1 MKKIVL
7 VVLIFFSN
15 ISIIIPA
22 ELDYFLF
29 PLIRFSYDFNLGF
42 TTSIGGG
49 VMFTKGEAIGG
60 PYFLYSFSNEFG
72 SPNLR
77 GGEYVDG
84 KNFSVGLYGGVGFAS
99 FRVGVNKMIIND
111 TIDRG
116 NGYLMNNTLVD
127 KFTINQPA
135 SYWGLEASSM
145 FLGVTSSG
153 GFLFD
158 GNSIPKFNGS
168 IGLGIF

>member
-60 PYFLYSFSNEFG
+60 PYFLYSFSIQLAPVIVPSLPLLVKSEA
-72 SPNLR
+72 
-77 GGEYVDG
+77 VDP
-84 KNFSVGLYGGVGFAS
+84 LAS
-99 FRVGVNKMIIND
+99 
-111 TIDRG
+111 
-116 NGYLMNNTLVD
+116 L
-127 KFTINQPA
+127 KFQ
-135 SYWGLEASSM
+135 
-145 FLGVTSSG
+145 
-153 GFLFD
+153 
-158 GNSIPKFNGS
+158 
-168 IGLGIF
+168 